1 MSDNPVEKYE
11 KAAED
16 CLKRSEE
23 AVDAQ
28 EKQLWL
34 SLVLESLRLAAAARH
49 DLQKK
54 R

>member
-1 MSDNPVEKYE
+1 MSDNLVEKYE

-23 AVDAQ
+23 AVDPQ

-34 SLVLESLRLAAAARH
+34 DLVLELLRLAAAARD
-49 DLQKK
+49 DLEKK